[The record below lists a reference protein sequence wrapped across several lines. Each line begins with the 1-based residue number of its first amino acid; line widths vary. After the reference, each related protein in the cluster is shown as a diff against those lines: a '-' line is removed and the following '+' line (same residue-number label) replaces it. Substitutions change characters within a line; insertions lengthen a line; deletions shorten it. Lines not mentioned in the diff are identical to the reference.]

1 MMMVRARMVVLLGV
15 LALAGTLHAQGGQH
29 MIGRQTQNEGFVAV
43 PAKGAVKI
51 DGKLDEWDLSGQIW
65 SYADTSVRDT
75 FSVKT
80 AAMWD
85 KDHLY
90 LSFIWRDPMPL
101 NSTVNPEFD
110 ASRGWMADAVQLR
123 VLAGKQPS
131 WFTMW
136 GYDKG
141 TKPVVHI
148 LYWGSETTYQ
158 GGAEKLYYPGKASE
172 TAVGDGIESVY
183 AAAPDGKGF
192 IHELKLPWKVVYKQD
207 WSGAASQTLR
217 MGMEFLWGDSTGR
230 TWPMHRY
237 ADNMQP
243 GATSREFFWT
253 ARNSWGNLTLVA
265 ESLKEPRHYVEGS
278 LKPQGTI
285 AVRARVPAAART
297 FTLVIED
304 PAGNRV
310 RNLAGGFAVS
320 DCTVARDGDQAT
332 VEVMW
337 DGLDEV
343 GKLVQPGTYTVRGLT
358 QGGIDGYYEMSFY
371 NPGTPPW
378 QTDDKRGGWGADH
391 TVPRL
396 LARSGENMVIASDF
410 AEGGYGTFAVKPDG
424 TKAWSEKRGA
434 NVLAAT
440 ADYVY
445 TVPNDWGAK
454 GTQLLRL
461 HAKDGTFAPFV
472 RDGKALPMPL
482 SFNDLLGIPAA
493 AAGTEAAPLPKA
505 RALAVA
511 GGVLILATDD
521 SRLWLFDADTAALIK
536 QARLELTGFAGNKYS
551 GEVRQD
557 DGRLYPFAF
566 DGKTVYFFRQQ
577 ELVTVGIGALKAE
590 PDATA
595 KATVVPLRDK
605 GWLGHKA
612 YQPGTAVE
620 QPGALALDAAGNLYI
635 TDLGKDLQIK
645 KFAPDGRQLGAFG
658 KRGGRARQ
666 GAFDPQGMREMAGMA
681 VDIAGNVW
689 VAEYSHF
696 PRRVSVWHPD
706 GTFKRDFIGNTGY
719 SAGGTFIHDNDP
731 TKGYAEMNEITL
743 DPATRTWTVS
753 NVMHNPDPAKGDFV
767 LPGNT
772 HYGCGNVFFSSASGE
787 KREYFVSLGYGH
799 NTPFYVMMKVGRDWQ
814 PVAGVFSVARLQ
826 NLGGKDGR
834 SKVADAPT
842 GEYAGN
848 DPTDMLIWNDFNN
861 DGYVQK
867 SECEIVPCLRKPA
880 PKKDQPPVPAG
891 VALPIGGVDGNSRVD
906 PADFSFYSYG
916 DGERNGAFKMAEHT
930 GVFRWQPL
938 RFRDGGRP
946 VYGTAGIAP
955 LTKEFVLMEAVPV
968 PGKDL
973 VVGFINQDRK
983 VYAAGFTK
991 SEGKV
996 VWRYL
1001 SPYHSV
1007 HGSHNAP
1014 MPRPGLL
1021 IGCLKI
1027 AGIVEKCGDGTEV
1040 FMVRGNLGEDYYL
1053 TTDGLFVDILTKD
1066 SRIPG
1071 IPWPQE
1077 EQELRAVSL
1086 AALNGGGEHFSGVI
1100 SRQADGVVRCS
1111 GAQPP
1116 GQLCNIIRIEG
1127 LESIRR
1133 LPGFSL
1139 EITQAELVKAD
1150 QDNTRRALAAAKPE
1164 EPYTIAV
1171 AQKDARG
1178 EIDWTK
1184 AKALRITKDGQPATA
1199 EFRAAY
1205 DHENLYVSYTVSDP
1219 TPWKNGGNES
1229 RLLFK
1234 TGDCVDFQLS
1244 PSGNTTGKAAV
1255 GDLRVVM
1262 ANFNGKPI
1270 AVLMKPVAPGAP
1282 AADKFTFTSPV
1293 TTVTFDQVKRLA
1305 EVAPTVAVRDAGYTV
1320 TAALPWAILGVEPK
1334 AELKL
1339 RGDAG
1344 FILSDPSGAI
1354 NVARIYWSNKHTGL
1368 VMDQPGEAL
1377 LNPQGFGEFILGK

>member
-1 MMMVRARMVVLLGV
+1 
-15 LALAGTLHAQGGQH
+15 
-29 MIGRQTQNEGFVAV
+29 MIGRQTQNEGFSAV
-43 PAKGAVKI
+43 PAPSTGSGQAGKVVI

-65 SYADTSVRDT
+65 TYADTSVRDT

-85 KDHLY
+85 KDNLY
-90 LSFIWRDPMPL
+90 LSFVWRDPMPL
-101 NSTVNPEFD
+101 NSTVDPAFD
-110 ASRGWMADAVQLR
+110 PSRGWMADAVQLR
-123 VLAGKQPS
+123 VLADKQPS

-141 TKPVVHI
+141 TKPVVDVY
-148 LYWGSETTYQ
+148 YWKGENEQ
-158 GGAEKLYYPGKASE
+158 AGGKTVLRYTGRAGESAL
-172 TAVGDGIESVY
+172 GDGVESAY
-183 AAAPDGKGF
+183 AQAADGKGF
-192 IHELKLPWKVVYKQD
+192 VHEVKLPWKVIYHAEHI
-207 WSGAASQTLR
+207 GAAGQTLR

-243 GATSREFFWT
+243 GITSRERFWDGK
-253 ARNSWGNLTLVA
+253 NIWGDLTTVA
-265 ESLKEPRHYVEGS
+265 ASVKAPRKYVEGS
-278 LKPQGTI
+278 LKPEGTI
-285 AVRARVPAAART
+285 AVRAQVPAAART

-310 RNLAGGFAVS
+310 RNLAGGYAVS
-320 DCTVARDGDQAT
+320 DCTVARDGDQTT

-337 DGLDEV
+337 DGLDED
-343 GKLVQPGTYTVRGLT
+343 GKLVNPGPYTVRGLT

-378 QTDDKRGGWGADH
+378 MTNDGRGGWGADH
-391 TVPRL
+391 SVPRL

-410 AEGGYGTFAVKPDG
+410 AEGGYGTFVVKPDG

-440 ADYVY
+440 PEFVY

-454 GTQLLRL
+454 GTQLLRMN
-461 HAKDGTFAPFV
+461 AKDGTFAPFV
-472 RDGKALPMPL
+472 RDGKELPMPL

-493 AAGTEAAPLPKA
+493 APGAEAPKLPQA
-505 RALAVA
+505 RALAVGA
-511 GGVLILATDD
+511 GVLILATDD
-521 SRLWLFDADTAALIK
+521 HRLWLFDAGTAALIK
-536 QARLELTGFAGNKYS
+536 QTTLELS
-551 GEVRQD
+551 GIDVKAHFSF
-557 DGRLYPFAF
+557 GHYPFAF
-566 DGKTVYFFRQQ
+566 DGKQLYFFRQK
-577 ELVTVGIGALKAE
+577 ELLKVGLEALRTEA
-590 PDATA
+590 DLIA
-595 KATVVPLRDK
+595 KAAVIPLR
-605 GWLGHKA
+605 GGI
-612 YQPGTAVE
+612 E
-620 QPGALALDAAGNLYI
+620 QPGALALDEAGNLYI

-645 KFAPDGRQLGAFG
+645 KFAPDGKPLGTFG

-666 GAFDPQGMREMAGMA
+666 GAFEPQGMREMAGIA
-681 VDIAGNVW
+681 VDAAGNAW
-689 VAEYSHF
+689 VAEYSF
-696 PRRVSVWHPD
+696 LPRRVSVWRPD
-706 GTFKRDFIGNTGY
+706 GKLLRDFIGNTGY
-719 SAGGTFIHDNDP
+719 GAFGTFIHDSDP
-731 TKGYAEMNEITL
+731 TKGYAEMNEIAL
-743 DPATRTWTVS
+743 DPATRKWTVS

-799 NTPFYVMMKVGRDWQ
+799 NTPFFVMMKVGRDWQ
-814 PVAGVFSVARLQ
+814 PVAGVFTVARLQ

-834 SKVADAPT
+834 SKATDGPT

-848 DPTDMLIWNDFNN
+848 DASDMLIWNDFNN

-867 SECEIVPCLRKPA
+867 SECEVVPCLRKPA
-880 PKKDQPPVPAG
+880 PKKDQPPVAAG
-891 VALPIGGVDGNSRVD
+891 VALPIGGFDGNSRVD

-916 DGERNGAFKMAEHT
+916 DGERHGALKTAENT
-930 GVFRWQPL
+930 GVFRWKPV

-955 LTKEFVLMEAVPV
+955 LTKEFVLMEAVP
-968 PGKDL
+968 GKDL
-973 VVGFINQDRK
+973 VVGFISLGRK

-991 SEGKV
+991 GEGKV
-996 VWRYL
+996 LWKYL

-1007 HGSHNAP
+1007 HGSHNAT

-1027 AGIVEKCGDGTEV
+1027 AGIVDKCGDGTEV

-1066 SRIPG
+1066 GRIPG
-1071 IPWPQE
+1071 IQWPQD

-1111 GAQPP
+1111 GGLPP
-1116 GQLCNIIRIEG
+1116 GTLCSLIRIEG

-1139 EITQAELVKAD
+1139 AVTPAELVKAD
-1150 QDNTRRALAAAKPE
+1150 GDNTRRALAAAKPQ
-1164 EPYTIAV
+1164 EPYIIAV
-1171 AQKDARG
+1171 AQKDAKG
-1178 EIDWTK
+1178 EVDWSK
-1184 AKALRITKDGQPATA
+1184 AKALRLENEGQPATG

-1205 DHENLYVSYTVSDP
+1205 DNENLYVSYNVNDP
-1219 TPWKNGGNES
+1219 SPWKNGGNEH

-1244 PSGNTTGKAAV
+1244 PSGNKTGKALA

-1282 AADKFTFTSPV
+1282 AADKHNFTSPV
-1293 TTVTFDQVKRLA
+1293 MTVTFDQVKLLT
-1305 EVAPTVAVRDAGYTV
+1305 EVAPTVAARDAGYTV
-1320 TAALPWAILGVEPK
+1320 TATLPWAILGVEPK
-1334 AELKL
+1334 AETKL

-1344 FILSDPSGAI
+1344 FILSDPSGTV
-1354 NVARIYWSNKHTGL
+1354 NTARVYWSNKNTGL